1 MSRGRRFTSL
11 ESYEKALKDGVGIGS
26 GENYQPWIRP
36 QDFKQST
43 GIRSAIRGLKTFR
56 QHNTLSSIESEFYY
70 LAEFND
76 AVIDTGNILNANYAS
91 WMGLA
96 WNGFHSLKWSLYQ
109 RHLKLWAGIEKA
121 ELERLQNNIDSI
133 ETLTIRAGNLPV
145 K

>member
-1 MSRGRRFTSL
+1 DKFITTDYLQQCPLLDTMPLRLNPRFRMMLALGYGTS
-11 ESYEKALKDGVGIGS
+11 
-26 GENYQPWIRP
+26 
-36 QDFKQST
+36 
-43 GIRSAIRGLKTFR
+43 SAVNAGKMYI
-56 QHNTLSSIESEFYY
+56 
-70 LAEFND
+70 
-76 AVIDTGNILNANYAS
+76 TGNILNANYAS

-133 ETLTIRAGNLPV
+133 EALTIRAGNLPV